1 MITVETG
8 HVTTIWKKLRTTEIC
23 FLIYESSTDIIK
35 LLRLQVTNKHVLLAE
50 KQKKKLMLRI
60 NAPGRWK
67 LLRFRAL
74 YLGTGHYLPGG
85 EGYYFF
91 EKWLEKNMTLPL
103 QHDKKNYD
111 LPRRRVKKIVTLPL
125 SLFFIFILFSLTKTI
140 FFTRRCAPSS
150 NYFASSGKVEKQYFF
165 TLKQRRLTIHSHSFC
180 MCLMIFFGQ
189 FFQVKA
195 PHDQ

>member
-1 MITVETG
+1 MSCLQKNKRKINAAYQCTRPMKITAIQSSLLRDRSLFTG
-8 HVTTIWKKLRTTEIC
+8 WGGLLFFRKVVGKKYDPPASTWQKKLWP
-23 FLIYESSTDIIK
+23 S
-35 LLRLQVTNKHVLLAE
+35 
-50 KQKKKLMLRI
+50 
-60 NAPGRWK
+60 PGEEW
-67 LLRFRAL
+67 
-74 YLGTGHYLPGG
+74 
-85 EGYYFF
+85 
-91 EKWLEKNMTLPL
+91 
-103 QHDKKNYD
+103 
-111 LPRRRVKKIVTLPL
+111 KKIVTLPL